1 MTILDHLK
9 KEKILEITSAGKGII
24 PYELIVNMEAF
35 FKTPNQD
42 F

>member
-9 KEKILEITSAGKGII
+9 KEKILEITSTGKGII